1 VKTTEGLF
9 YRKNQLKVFGK
20 GFGGDSPQCGEM
32 YAGQRGAPP
41 SEENLSSERFAPIK
55 SAIFEE
61 FSNFLPFLSKKN
73 EKISIFALKF
83 PVRCDIII
91 VNCIKCLWKIVK

>member
-1 VKTTEGLF
+1 LERGS
-9 YRKNQLKVFGK
+9 GK
-20 GFGGDSPQCGEM
+20 
-32 YAGQRGAPP
+32 
-41 SEENLSSERFAPIK
+41 NLSSERFAPIK

-83 PVRCDIII
+83 PVQCDIII
-91 VNCIKCLWKIVK
+91 VNCIKCLWKTNTKRGVHHEGAA

>member
-1 VKTTEGLF
+1 MF
-9 YRKNQLKVFGK
+9 KNCCFIQNSRFEAVILTA
-20 GFGGDSPQCGEM
+20 
-32 YAGQRGAPP
+32 AG
-41 SEENLSSERFAPIK
+41 LSSERFAPIK

-73 EKISIFALKF
+73 EKISIFTLKF
-83 PVRCDIII
+83 PVQCDIII

>member
-1 VKTTEGLF
+1 MC
-9 YRKNQLKVFGK
+9 KNYVIMFKNCCF
-20 GFGGDSPQCGEM
+20 PQNSRFEAVILTA
-32 YAGQRGAPP
+32 AG
-41 SEENLSSERFAPIK
+41 LSSERFAPIK

-83 PVRCDIII
+83 PVQCDIII
-91 VNCIKCLWKIVK
+91 VNCIKCLWEIVK